1 MNEETPK
8 ERIKL
13 KNEKQIKAEF
23 REQIAKIK
31 VLVEVQPTLSDYLN
45 PIIAELIELNEYPRT
60 ATARMKWAS
69 PEKYK
74 ERIKTKRTPEAQER
88 YRVYNKLRGLML
100 RNGTWDKY
108 MVWRNANKTKGMNYS
123 GVGGKK
129 IETMEDMY
137 ENNKTDLEVMK
148 EFCEGKR
155 EE

>member
-1 MNEETPK
+1 MEETP
-8 ERIKL
+8 EEQIKL
-13 KNEKQIKAEF
+13 KRERQIKAEF

-31 VLVEVQPTLSDYLN
+31 VLVEVQPPLGDYLN

-60 ATARMKWAS
+60 VQDRLKWTS

-74 ERIKTKRTPEAQER
+74 KRFRAKRTPEAQER
-88 YRVYNKLRGLML
+88 YREYNRLRGLMT

-108 MVWRNANKTKGMNYS
+108 KVWRNAHK
-123 GVGGKK
+123 VRVKK
-129 IETMEDMY
+129 PAKSIHDVSED
-137 ENNKTDLEVMK
+137 NKTDLEIMK